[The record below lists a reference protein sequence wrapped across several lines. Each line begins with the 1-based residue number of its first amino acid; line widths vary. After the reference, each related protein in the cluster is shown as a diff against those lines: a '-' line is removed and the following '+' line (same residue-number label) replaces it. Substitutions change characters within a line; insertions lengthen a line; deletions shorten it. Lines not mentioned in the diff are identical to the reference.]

1 MCSRYFLDADGNII
15 AYTFRVPPN
24 DKVKRRFNIA
34 PTQEA
39 PVVRLD
45 REGQRE
51 VALLRWGL
59 VPFWAKDIKAGNRMI
74 NARCEGVAEKPA
86 FREALQ
92 RRRCIVPASG
102 FFEWKQVGRRKQPF
116 AITLPEEPLFGF
128 AGLWERWRAGKEPG
142 SAQDSCALRPEPCAD
157 GADPSCALRPEP
169 SADYVETFT
178 IVTTEANDAVA
189 AIHDRMPVIIPHG
202 AIDAWLAGPAGE
214 AAKLLT
220 PWQGAMTLR
229 PVRQVV
235 SDPRM
240 DVPECLE
247 DEPSWEDPQRS
258 LL

>member
-39 PVVRLD
+39 PLLRLD
-45 REGQRE
+45 REGKRE

-74 NARCEGVAEKPA
+74 NARCEGVAGKPA

-102 FFEWKQVGRRKQPF
+102 FFEWKEVGRHKQPF
-116 AITLPEEPLFGF
+116 AVTLPGEPLFGF
-128 AGLWERWRAGKEPG
+128 AGLWERWRRGEG
-142 SAQDSCALRPEPCAD
+142 DC
-157 GADPSCALRPEP
+157 
-169 SADYVETFT
+169 VETFT
-178 IVTTEANDAVA
+178 IVTTDANESVA
-189 AIHDRMPVIIPHG
+189 AIHDRMPVIVPHG
-202 AIDAWLAGPAGE
+202 AIEAWLAGPAGE

-220 PWQGAMTLR
+220 PWEGAMTLR
-229 PVRQVV
+229 PVRRLV

-247 DEPSWEDPQRS
+247 EEPSWEDPQRS